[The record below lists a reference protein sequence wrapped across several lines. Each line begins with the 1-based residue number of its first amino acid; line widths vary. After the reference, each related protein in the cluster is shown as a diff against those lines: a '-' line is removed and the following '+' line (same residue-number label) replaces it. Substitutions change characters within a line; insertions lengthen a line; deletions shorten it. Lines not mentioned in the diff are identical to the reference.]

1 MDWIGSVFETSP
13 QTFQAFSAAH
23 PWALWLNVVSEAT
36 LATAF
41 FSVLLATFFA
51 TYKIDKITL
60 AMMALPAGFCLFS
73 GLARVLAIVASW
85 QPYYVALILFKTLSA
100 LFCVL
105 TAAIIIPNL
114 RRVVRLSQ
122 LEASERV
129 RKQLEKEIEGRR
141 ESDEALR
148 FFELMITK
156 SSEGIIA
163 MCLERSKIFYTNPQF
178 DRMFGFEEGELT
190 GKNLDLIRLPQDEDS
205 PLRERIVQ
213 GVDSAGVWREEVRAA
228 RKDGSRFWT
237 KVGLTR
243 TKHPNFGSVYIAFVT
258 DISARKKAESQL
270 KEQQLLM
277 AASAKM
283 AALGEMAAGI
293 GHEINNPLASIQ
305 ANAEDLK
312 DMVQTGRAS
321 SNHIVERLARI
332 EKTCE
337 RIAKIIEGLRLFARE
352 EKSGVLHNSRVSELV
367 AETIELC
374 GERFRQHGIDLR
386 IPTISPDLKVQCR
399 PEQISQVLL
408 NLLMNAYDA
417 VMDLAEKWV
426 ELTVTAEQGQVV
438 MRVRDSG
445 VGVPKDIQSQI
456 MQPFFTTKEPG
467 KGMGLGLSISQGIVR
482 NHEGSLELNSAAP
495 HTEFEVRLPL
505 AKKA

>member
-1 MDWIGSVFETSP
+1 MDWLNSFFQASP
-13 QTFQAFSAAH
+13 ETFQAFGASH
-23 PWALWLNVVSEAT
+23 PWALWLNVISEAT
-36 LATAF
+36 LAVAF
-41 FSVLLATFFA
+41 VSVLLACIFA
-51 TYKIDKITL
+51 SYKIDKISL

-73 GLARVLAIVASW
+73 ALGRVLALIASW
-85 QPYYVALILFKTLSA
+85 QPYYPAIILFKTLSA

-114 RRVVRLSQ
+114 RRVMRLGA
-122 LEASERV
+122 LEASERI
-129 RKQLEKEIEGRR
+129 RQQLEKEIEARR

-148 FFELMITK
+148 FFETMITEL
-156 SSEGIIA
+156 SEGVIA
-163 MCLERSKIFYTNPQF
+163 MCLERNKIFYTNPQF
-178 DRMFGFEEGELT
+178 DRMFGFEQGELA
-190 GKNLDLIRLPQDEDS
+190 GKSLDSIRLPQDEDG
-205 PLRERIVQ
+205 PIRERILA
-213 GVDSAGVWREEVRAA
+213 GVKNSGVWREEVYSV

-237 KVGLTR
+237 RVGMTR
-243 TKHPNFGSVYIAFVT
+243 TTHPKFGTVYTSFVT
-258 DISARKKAESQL
+258 DISARKNAESQI
-270 KEQQLLM
+270 KEQQVLM

-312 DMVQTGRAS
+312 DLVQSGNAS
-321 SNHIVERLARI
+321 SEHIVERLLRI
-332 EKTCE
+332 EKTCA
-337 RIAKIIEGLRLFARE
+337 RIAKIIKGLRFFARE
-352 EKSGVLHNSRVSELV
+352 EKSGALHTARVSELV
-367 AETIELC
+367 AETLELC

-386 IPTISPDLKVQCR
+386 VPNIPAELHVQCR

-417 VMDLAEKWV
+417 VMGLSDKWV
-426 ELTVTAEQGQVV
+426 ELAVAVEDGQLVL
-438 MRVRDSG
+438 RVRDSG

-482 NHEGSLELNSAAP
+482 NHEGSLELNSKAP

-505 AKKA
+505 AAKA